1 MHGKVHYYT
10 KLTCPKAFLLFKDTA
25 KFSKYTLTNP
35 NFKSY
40 SLKSKNVFK
49 KEKINFKESI
59 FNHFKNTPKVQIR
72 REHKTVNKNKKKINN
87 DYSILNDAHIDEGI
101 VLNKYFAYLKKY
113 NIDYEKSKQLKLKQK
128 LIPILNQ
135 EKMIKDLK
143 KNIKFFKSI
152 SNHMIMKYMIEN
164 KDKFNHYMNEISS
177 YKTRNTLSNNYYR
190 KTLST
195 EKNISLFKTNDT
207 KTILKTFSTNEEN
220 LGPNNN
226 FYIGNDN
233 NSKKK
238 TISNLKLDI
247 ADSPII
253 RRGNILLTQSRNK
266 KYQIKNKKNLT
277 TTFKFFNGS
286 IDVSN
291 KYLTPFQIRKIKI
304 NSSENKKNN
313 NETHSS
319 RSDYKTRNYKFKY
332 S

>member
-1 MHGKVHYYT
+1 MILIIYE
-10 KLTCPKAFLLFKDTA
+10 
-25 KFSKYTLTNP
+25 N
-35 NFKSY
+35 
-40 SLKSKNVFK
+40 
-49 KEKINFKESI
+49 II
-59 FNHFKNTPKVQIR
+59 
-72 REHKTVNKNKKKINN
+72 NKNI
-87 DYSILNDAHIDEGI
+87 I
-101 VLNKYFAYLKKY
+101 
-113 NIDYEKSKQLKLKQK
+113 
-128 LIPILNQ
+128 IPILNQ

-195 EKNISLFKTNDT
+195 EKNISLFKKNDT
-207 KTILKTFSTNEEN
+207 KTILRTFSTNEEN

-277 TTFKFFNGS
+277 TTYKFFNGS

-313 NETHSS
+313 NEILSS

-332 S
+332 G